1 MHVRIISMK
10 ERIWVTN
17 IEVWRNSP
25 CWKIYS
31 CFKLYQLAWGCEFAS
46 TNGFVHFK
54 SRQCYVFIQ
63 IRWLRNIVKYYHATA
78 TYCLHYSNRKR
89 ILTLVHTF
97 EIFMILFRAS
107 RSRCY
112 DKLSS
117 LLFYFLFID
126 CRHFFF
132 HNPTKRG
139 RKNAT
144 SHNLNNCFKAFRFP
158 WIRTK
163 KKENVTR
170 VAYEIQKFK
179 NS

>member
-97 EIFMILFRAS
+97 KIFMILFRAS
-107 RSRCY
+107 QSRCY

-132 HNPTKRG
+132 IIQR
-139 RKNAT
+139 REEE
-144 SHNLNNCFKAFRFP
+144 
-158 WIRTK
+158 RTQ
-163 KKENVTR
+163 R
-170 VAYEIQKFK
+170 AII
-179 NS
+179 